1 MFLHEEINEKYQRV
15 TDAYGIQIAVEYG
28 SGFPKTQEII
38 NNGSGFV
45 IKLNSEKIGAEAYE
59 EYLSYNVRKI
69 ILPQLRLATDRL
81 LLRRFDRSD
90 AEDYFALLS
99 DKEDAY
105 MDSGIIFPVMDEEY
119 GHLMDDFAAQMRYSI
134 VLQETGHA
142 IGTINLF
149 EDNSRAVETMEIGY
163 AIAPGYKRR
172 GYAYEALSAFLHY
185 LLYDLN
191 LNLIVAGV
199 IPDNMPSIGLLE
211 KLGFQY
217 EGLKHKAFWNEMRG
231 PVDLRYYYLEKTV

>member
-1 MFLHEEINEKYQRV
+1 MFFREEIDDKYQRV
-15 TDAYGIQIAVEYG
+15 ADACGIQIAVEYG
-28 SGFPKTQEII
+28 SGFPKAQEII
-38 NNGSGFV
+38 NNGSGFI
-45 IKLNSEKIGAEAYE
+45 IKLNSEKIGAKAYE

-90 AEDYFALLS
+90 AEDYFDLLS
-99 DKEDAY
+99 SKEDAY
-105 MDSGIIFPVMDEEY
+105 MDSGVICSAMDEKY
-119 GHLMDDFAAQMRYSI
+119 DQLMDDFAAQMRYSI
-134 VLQETGHA
+134 VLREAKHA

-172 GYAYEALSAFLHY
+172 GYAYEALSAFLRY

-211 KLGFQY
+211 KLGFRY

-231 PVDLRYYYLEKTV
+231 PVDLRYYYFEKNE

>member
-1 MFLHEEINEKYQRV
+1 MLLHEEIDNKYQRV
-15 TDAYGIQIAVEYG
+15 ADAHGVQIAVEYG
-28 SGFPKTQEII
+28 SGFPKAQEII

-69 ILPQLRLATDRL
+69 IIPQLRLATDRL

-99 DKEDAY
+99 SKEDAY
-105 MDSGIIFPVMDEEY
+105 MDSGIICSAMDEEY
-119 GHLMDDFAAQMRYSI
+119 DHLMDDFAAQMRYSI
-134 VLQETGHA
+134 VLRETKHA

-172 GYAYEALSAFLHY
+172 GYAYEALSAFLRY

-199 IPDNMPSIGLLE
+199 IPDNTPSIGLLE
-211 KLGFQY
+211 KLGFRC
-217 EGLKHKAFWNEMRG
+217 EGLKHKAFWNGIRG
-231 PVDLRYYYLEKTV
+231 PVDLRYYYLEKDI